1 MLKTTYVLLKN
12 GLNELVKSLPMLL
25 LLVNI
30 CWLLL
35 LYSGWVLFCGSGSI
49 IVLLLLLLLLF
60 AVGVVVC
67 CVADIRKLPMY
78 DVGPGDD
85 ELPLVLFVL
94 LVLLLLLLFVLLLK
108 HVPVVRV
115 VRLLLIGTFIFG
127 GV

>member
-1 MLKTTYVLLKN
+1 MLKN

-49 IVLLLLLLLLF
+49 IVLLLLLLLF

-94 LVLLLLLLFVLLLK
+94 LALLLLLLFVLLLK